1 MMKNTRPVHLTITVA
16 EDGTATIEI
25 PHSKNRQRDASAAA
39 DFTDALGKAL
49 GPVLERHI
57 GDHDHH
63 HHDHG
68 HEHDH
73 VHN

>member
-1 MMKNTRPVHLTITVA
+1 MKATRHVHLTITVA

-25 PHSKNRQRDASAAA
+25 PHGKNRQRDANAAA
-39 DFTDALGKAL
+39 SFTDKLGKAL

-63 HHDHG
+63 HHDHD
-68 HEHDH
+68 HDHDH